1 MFVIISGVSGTGKTT
16 LINEVLNNNNN
27 FEYPRCVTTRPKRT
41 TDRDDRYIF
50 TSLTD
55 FKNYILS
62 DELLE
67 YQLYKNN
74 YYGTL
79 KESYYQIQNNNKTAI
94 TDMGYEGIISLKS
107 KIDNVINILIDT
119 DLNLVADRMIQR
131 GESIEIVK
139 KRLENIKK
147 EYDALLS
154 ISDYVI
160 NNNCSINNTLQEFTK
175 VVKKGRVIK

>member
-27 FEYPRCVTTRPKRT
+27 FEYLRCVTTRPKRT

-175 VVKKGRVIK
+175 VLKKGRVIK

>member
-62 DELLE
+62 IWLL
-67 YQLYKNN
+67 YHKYTKNQVFILKIKIFN
-74 YYGTL
+74 YSNPR
-79 KESYYQIQNNNKTAI
+79 K
-94 TDMGYEGIISLKS
+94 
-107 KIDNVINILIDT
+107 
-119 DLNLVADRMIQR
+119 
-131 GESIEIVK
+131 
-139 KRLENIKK
+139 
-147 EYDALLS
+147 
-154 ISDYVI
+154 
-160 NNNCSINNTLQEFTK
+160 
-175 VVKKGRVIK
+175 

>member
-1 MFVIISGVSGTGKTT
+1 
-16 LINEVLNNNNN
+16 
-27 FEYPRCVTTRPKRT
+27 
-41 TDRDDRYIF
+41 
-50 TSLTD
+50 
-55 FKNYILS
+55 
-62 DELLE
+62 
-67 YQLYKNN
+67 
-74 YYGTL
+74 
-79 KESYYQIQNNNKTAI
+79 
-94 TDMGYEGIISLKS
+94 MGYEGIISLKS

-175 VVKKGRVIK
+175 VLKKGRVIK

>member
-41 TDRDDRYIF
+41 TDRDDRYI
-50 TSLTD
+50 
-55 FKNYILS
+55 
-62 DELLE
+62 LE

-175 VVKKGRVIK
+175 VLKKGRVIK

>member
-94 TDMGYEGIISLKS
+94 TDMGYEGNKLK
-107 KIDNVINILIDT
+107 
-119 DLNLVADRMIQR
+119 
-131 GESIEIVK
+131 VK
-139 KRLENIKK
+139 NRQCYK
-147 EYDALLS
+147 Y
-154 ISDYVI
+154 SD
-160 NNNCSINNTLQEFTK
+160 
-175 VVKKGRVIK
+175 